1 MQEDIS
7 LNIKIAIE
15 ESVKLKELVLKQER
29 YKVLIEIG
37 ELIVKSILQGGKVLL
52 CGNGGSAADAQHLTA
67 EFLVRLTSEVN
78 REGIP
83 AISLLQDSSTFT
95 AAINDLNPNEL
106 FSRNLKTLS
115 KPEDIL
121 IALSTSGN
129 SENIVKVL
137 ETAKKIKIKTIGFLG
152 SEGGESLKH
161 CDLAFI
167 VPSNKTARIQE
178 VHITAGHAVIEY
190 VEARLIEEGFLSL
203 K

>member
-7 LNIKIAIE
+7 LNIKVAIE
-15 ESVKLKELVLKQER
+15 ESVKVKELVLTRKLHT
-29 YKVLIEIG
+29 VLIEIG
-37 ELIVKSILQGGKVLL
+37 DLIVKSILKGGKILL

-95 AAINDLNPNEL
+95 ASINDFDPSEL
-106 FSRNLKTLS
+106 YKRNLQTLS

-121 IALSTSGN
+121 LAISTSGN

-152 SEGGESLKH
+152 SEGGKSLKH
-161 CDLAFI
+161 CDLAFV

-190 VEARLIEEGFLSL
+190 VEARLIEKGFLSL
-203 K
+203 R